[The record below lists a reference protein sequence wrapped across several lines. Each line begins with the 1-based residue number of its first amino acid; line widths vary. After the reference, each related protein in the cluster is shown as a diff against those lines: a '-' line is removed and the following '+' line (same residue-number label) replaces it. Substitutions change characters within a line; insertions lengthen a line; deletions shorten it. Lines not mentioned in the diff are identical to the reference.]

1 MSRLDIVKSCIV
13 EIAEDR
19 RDFNQFFLDYILTI
33 QDEIIDRELEFLLSR
48 NDLDILKIDKLLNR
62 DLDRLAMLHD

>member
-1 MSRLDIVKSCIV
+1 MSRLDTVKSCIV